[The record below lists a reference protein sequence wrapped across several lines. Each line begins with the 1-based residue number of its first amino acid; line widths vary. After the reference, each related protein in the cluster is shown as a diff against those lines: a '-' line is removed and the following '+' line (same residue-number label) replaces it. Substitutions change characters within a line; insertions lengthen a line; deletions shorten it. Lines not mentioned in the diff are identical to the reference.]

1 MAAGRV
7 RMTSKLPFGTFLA
20 LGGVAALFFGEALVA
35 AYSRFL

>member
-1 MAAGRV
+1 
-7 RMTSKLPFGTFLA
+7 MTSKLPFGTFLA